1 MTRKCRIIDVIY
13 NASNNE
19 LVRTKT
25 LVKGAVVAIDAGP
38 FKNYYSSHYGIEL
51 GKKNAKKEVLIM
63 HPDFCY
69 MDHNHRML
77 RLLQDMQADLSGKS
91 NHVQRKLQGRDKAR
105 QNNPAFFD
113 QFVSGR
119 LLAQLSSRPGQSGGH
134 SFTPFVLLAR
144 IMRAPFLSNRSAYAG
159 VDAKPSVLGA
169 GRADGYILEG
179 KELDFYLRKLRES
192 KRG

>member
-51 GKKNAKKEVLIM
+51 GKKNAKKE
-63 HPDFCY
+63 
-69 MDHNHRML
+69 
-77 RLLQDMQADLSGKS
+77 DMQADLSGKS

-119 LLAQLSSRPGQSGGH
+119 LLAQLSSRPGQSG
-134 SFTPFVLLAR
+134 
-144 IMRAPFLSNRSAYAG
+144 
-159 VDAKPSVLGA
+159 
-169 GRADGYILEG
+169 RADGYILEG